1 MKKIAILGSTGS
13 IGNSTLNVIEAN
25 PGVFSITLLTAESNV
40 DSIFNQI
47 KKFKPKYVYI
57 NDDSSSKELNS
68 RLSSENLKTSLLNEK
83 DYLDTIASNDV
94 AVSYTHLT
102 LPTKA

>member
-25 PGVFSITLLTAESNV
+25 PGVFSISLLTAESNV

-47 KKFKPKYVYI
+47 KKFKPI
-57 NDDSSSKELNS
+57 
-68 RLSSENLKTSLLNEK
+68 RLFK
-83 DYLDTIASNDV
+83 
-94 AVSYTHLT
+94 
-102 LPTKA
+102 